1 MVPRHDLREIRGR
14 LEDVISETTVQAG
27 EPEDYIRVILT
38 DEEELY
44 DPQRALKEVYPNLM
58 RLDFDNS
65 RTRAADAGGMTEE
78 DAVQQMTTAELFA
91 QFFQQQNG
99 KEMTPWQTERLLEL
113 CRRMEENNEAD

>member
-1 MVPRHDLREIRGR
+1 
-14 LEDVISETTVQAG
+14 
-27 EPEDYIRVILT
+27 
-38 DEEELY
+38 
-44 DPQRALKEVYPNLM
+44 M